1 VTAGVIISPT
11 QLSGVP
17 MGVVLREAAS
27 AARRVFRRFEV
38 HIEFLRL
45 FSDRGRR

>member
-1 VTAGVIISPT
+1 VTAGVIISPA
-11 QLSGVP
+11 QLTGDP
-17 MGVVLREAAS
+17 MGVVLRETAS
-27 AARRVFRRFEV
+27 AAWRVFRRFEL